1 MQEEQTTKEKVTEV
15 IEQDIWGLIQDIWN
29 AGFSYSISGEP
40 VKITVGLVVLVILA
54 FVVTT
59 VALRVIRSFITSKL
73 LEEDKLKFISVFK
86 FIKYFVYLTVILITL
101 SSAGVDITILITASA
116 ALFVGLGLALQEL
129 FQDVIGGIFIILD
142 KSLLVGDIIEMDG
155 RVARVFEIKL
165 RTTRAL
171 TRDDKVMII
180 PNHKFISDTVYN
192 YTQNH
197 KTTREAVRVGVA
209 YGSDI
214 ERVREVLLECARE
227 QKGILKKP
235 EPFVLFEDFGDS
247 ALLFGLHFY
256 VSDSFV
262 DPKVKSELRFRINNK
277 FRLNEI
283 TIPFPQRDV
292 HMFYPNNHGPQKTD
306 IVENED

>member
-1 MQEEQTTKEKVTEV
+1 MQDDQSTKEKVTEV
-15 IEQDIWGLIQDIWN
+15 IEEDIWGLIQDFWN
-29 AGFSYSISGEP
+29 AGFSYQIGGDD
-40 VKITVGLVVLVILA
+40 VKITVGMVIIVILS
-54 FVVTT
+54 FLLTS
-59 VALRVIRSFITSKL
+59 VALRLIRSFITSKL
-73 LEEDKLKFISVFK
+73 MDEDKLKFISVFK

-101 SSAGVDITILITASA
+101 SSTGVDVTILLTASA

-180 PNHKFISDTVYN
+180 PNHKFISDTVFN

-197 KTTREAVRVGVA
+197 KTTRESVKVGVA
-209 YGSDI
+209 YGSDV
-214 ERVREVLLECARE
+214 EKVRTILLECAKE

-247 ALLFGLHFY
+247 ALMFALHFY

-262 DPKVKSELRFRINNK
+262 DPKVKSELRFKINDK
-277 FRLNEI
+277 FRLNNI

-292 HMFYPNNHGPQKTD
+292 HMFYPPGNKIPNNQTT
-306 IVENED
+306 ENDE

>member
-1 MQEEQTTKEKVTEV
+1 MQDQTTKEKVTEV
-15 IEQDIWGLIQDIWN
+15 IEQDIWGLIKEIWN
-29 AGFSYSISGEP
+29 AGFSYTISDEE
-40 VKITVGLVVLVILA
+40 VKITVGLIVLVILA
-54 FVVTT
+54 FLVSTIL
-59 VALRVIRSFITSKL
+59 LRIIRSFITSKL
-73 LEEDKLKFISVFK
+73 VEEDKMKFISVFK
-86 FIKYFVYLTVILITL
+86 FIKYFVYLSVILITL

-142 KSLLVGDIIEMDG
+142 KSLLVGDIIEMDN

-197 KTTREAVRVGVA
+197 KTTREVVKVGVA
-209 YGSDI
+209 YGSDV
-214 ERVREVLLECARE
+214 ERVREILLECARE

-262 DPKVKSELRFRINNK
+262 DPKVKSELRFKINNK
-277 FRLNEI
+277 FKLNNI

-292 HMFYPNNHGPQKTD
+292 HMFYPAGNKSD
-306 IVENED
+306 ALNEE